1 MSNAQITYLCFPSL
15 WDLNP
20 FGPEYLDSYLISSNW
35 FSFEGVEI
43 LQSLSR
49 SQWQE
54 WVTAR

>member
-1 MSNAQITYLCFPSL
+1 MSNAQITYLCFPSR